1 MRSACSGNAARPPN
15 KGMELSKPEYLAGS
29 WPLSPNVTESG
40 FAAHAQ
46 CSAGTTTTCM
56 SNSITPPDG
65 TEYPAW
71 RAIKRYGQGSCRAS
85 RELAAT
91 GYGRC
96 AERPGSLAP
105 RVGSGASCPLQ
116 DGRVREACAGAPALA
131 KRRPAGS
138 RGASGK
144 SR

>member
-1 MRSACSGNAARPPN
+1 VKEGTHN
-15 KGMELSKPEYLAGS
+15 KALQLTKRGGGSCPS
-29 WPLSPNVTESG
+29 WPIVIYVR
-40 FAAHAQ
+40 FAAERR
-46 CSAGTTTTCM
+46 CSADTTDTCT

-65 TEYPAW
+65 SEYPAW
-71 RAIKRYGQGSCRAS
+71 RGIKRHGQGSCRAL

-116 DGRVREACAGAPALA
+116 DGRVREASAGAPALA